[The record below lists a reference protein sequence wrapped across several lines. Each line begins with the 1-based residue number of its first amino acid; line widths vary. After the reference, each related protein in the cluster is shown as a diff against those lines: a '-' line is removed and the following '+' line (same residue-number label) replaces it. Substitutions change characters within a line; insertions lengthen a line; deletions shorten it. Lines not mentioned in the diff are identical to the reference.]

1 MTQPKKKQQQ
11 ESVEKRWMRSVENCG
26 RYDAVPRACERE
38 EREET
43 HEKTAS
49 FISFTNLLFI
59 GLILW
64 AAIETLLA
72 LVSPWFFFWVRS
84 SFILIFYVKY
94 SDFLGCSGYSG
105 INLETT

>member
-1 MTQPKKKQQQ
+1 
-11 ESVEKRWMRSVENCG
+11 MRSVENCG
-26 RYDAVPRACERE
+26 RYGAVLRASERE

-72 LVSPWFFFWVRS
+72 LVSPQFFFWVRS

-94 SDFLGCSGYSG
+94 SDFLGCVAATPVLTLKQLNG
-105 INLETT
+105 IYLTCLHS